1 LAIHPSFSLMNQH
14 FRLLALIFIP
24 LYGCSIMNT
33 VVPTETSIPDSID
46 SIASTASPVILEK
59 TSETTIVPNN
69 SSTPDLTKVSNP
81 TQTEIPYGYGP
92 ENFPHDVNP
101 LTGLHVDDPTLLDRR
116 PLAIKITNY
125 PRNVR
130 PQSGLSLADIVYE
143 YYLEQNVTRFI
154 GIFYGNDAEKVG
166 PVRSG
171 RFFDEHVFRIYEA
184 LYVFAM
190 ADDRLMDYFMEL
202 EQAVINR
209 FIVEHPEDKQH
220 TCGVD
225 ENVPLCRDREI
236 QNWNNMFAN
245 TIAIQ
250 SIVNNRPVDNVRQDL
265 SGMRFEDTLPP
276 GGIPGDKIDIYYSVM
291 MYNLWIYDQN
301 SGRYLRFDD
310 AHEDNLSRGK
320 GYEPLMDKLTNAVIA
335 ADNVAVL
342 FVPHHFYLKSSD
354 TEIIQIDLTGSGEA
368 ILFRDGMA
376 YPALWMRPDTGG
388 VLTLT
393 EPNGELLPLKPGVT
407 FFIVMSPTTTMKQA
421 NTEWSFEFG
430 FPELAPTQTPHYPL
444 P

>member
-1 LAIHPSFSLMNQH
+1 MTA
-14 FRLLALIFIP
+14 
-24 LYGCSIMNT
+24 
-33 VVPTETSIPDSID
+33 VPDN
-46 SIASTASPVILEK
+46 SPTPEPTK
-59 TSETTIVPNN
+59 VPNL
-69 SSTPDLTKVSNP
+69 TPTLLPSA
-81 TQTEIPYGYGP
+81 YGP
-92 ENFPHDVNP
+92 GNFPLDVNP
-101 LTGLHVDDPTLLDRR
+101 LTGLQIDNPRLLDRR

-143 YYLEQNVTRFI
+143 YYLEQNITRFI

-171 RFFDEHVFRIYEA
+171 RFFDEHIFRIYEA

-202 EQAVINR
+202 EQSVINR
-209 FIVEHPEDKQH
+209 FVVEHPEDKQH

-236 QNWNNMFAN
+236 QSWNNMFAN

-250 SIVNNRPVDNVRQDL
+250 SIINNRPVDNVRQDL
-265 SGMRFEDTLPP
+265 SGMLFEESPPP
-276 GGIPGDKIDIYYSVM
+276 GGVPGEKIDVYYSVL
-291 MYNLWIYDQN
+291 MYNLWIYDQI

-320 GYEPLMDKLTNAVIA
+320 GYEPLMDTLTNAVIA

-342 FVPHHFYLKSSD
+342 FVPHHFFLKSSD
-354 TEIIQIDLTGSGEA
+354 TEIIQIDLTGTGEA

-376 YPALWMRPDTGG
+376 YPAYWIRPETSG
-388 VLTLT
+388 VLTLSDH
-393 EPNGELLPLKPGVT
+393 NGELLPFKPGVT
-407 FFIVMSPTTTMKQA
+407 FFIVLSPSTTLDQA
-421 NTEWSFEFG
+421 NSEWFFEFG
-430 FPELAPTQTPHYPL
+430 IPVLETTPTPIPPHP
-444 P
+444 

>member
-1 LAIHPSFSLMNQH
+1 MNKH
-14 FRLLALIFIP
+14 FLLQLIFCIP
-24 LYGCSIMNT
+24 LCGCSIINT
-33 VVPTETSIPDSID
+33 AVPTETSMPDSIGRVE
-46 SIASTASPVILEK
+46 SSASPVILEK
-59 TSETTIVPNN
+59 IPETTKVPNY
-69 SSTPDLTKVSNP
+69 SSTPELTKISKL
-81 TQTEIPYGYGP
+81 TQTKIPFGYGP

-101 LTGLHVDDPTLLDRR
+101 LTGLRVDDQTLLDRR
-116 PLAIKITNY
+116 PLAIKISNY
-125 PRNVR
+125 PRDVR

-143 YYLEQNVTRFI
+143 YYLEQNVSRFI

-171 RFFDEHVFRIYEA
+171 RFFDEHIFRIYEA

-202 EQAVINR
+202 EQSVINR

-236 QNWNNMFAN
+236 QSWNNMFAN

-250 SIVNNRPVDNVRQDL
+250 SNLNTRPVNNVRQDL
-265 SGMRFEDTLPP
+265 SGMRFEDTIPP
-276 GGIPGDKIDIYYSVM
+276 GGIPGEKIDVYYSVM
-291 MYNLWIYDQN
+291 MYNLWIYEQN

-354 TEIIQIDLTGSGEA
+354 TEIIQIDLNGSGEA

-376 YPALWMRPDTGG
+376 YPALWMRPETSG

-393 EPNGELLPLKPGVT
+393 THNGELLPFKPGVT
-407 FFIVMSPTTTMKQA
+407 FFIVMSPTTTIKQA
-421 NTEWSFEFG
+421 NTEWFFEFG
-430 FPELAPTQTPHYPL
+430 FPELEPTQTPHNPL

>member
-1 LAIHPSFSLMNQH
+1 M
-14 FRLLALIFIP
+14 
-24 LYGCSIMNT
+24 
-33 VVPTETSIPDSID
+33 PDSVV
-46 SIASTASPVILEK
+46 SFESTASPVILEK
-59 TSETTIVPNN
+59 NLETTVVPNL
-69 SSTPDLTKVSNP
+69 SPTADLTKVPFP

-101 LTGLHVDDPTLLDRR
+101 LTGLRVGDPTLLDRR
-116 PLAIKITNY
+116 PLAIKISNY
-125 PRNVR
+125 PRDVR

-154 GIFYGNDAEKVG
+154 GIFYGNDVEKVG

-171 RFFDEHVFRIYEA
+171 RFFDEHIFRIYEA

-202 EQAVINR
+202 EQSVINR

-225 ENVPLCRDREI
+225 DNVPLCRDREI
-236 QNWNNMFAN
+236 LSWNNMFAN

-250 SIVNNRPVDNVRQDL
+250 SIINNRPVDNVRQDL
-265 SGMRFEDTLPP
+265 SGMRFEDTFTP
-276 GGIPGDKIDIYYSVM
+276 GGVPGEKIDVYYSVM

-368 ILFRDGMA
+368 ILFRDGKA
-376 YPALWMRPDTGG
+376 YPALWMRPETGG
-388 VLTLT
+388 VLSLSDQY
-393 EPNGELLPLKPGVT
+393 GELLPFKPGVT
-407 FFIVMSPTTTMKQA
+407 FFIVMSPTTTIEQA
-421 NTEWSFEFG
+421 NSEWLFEFG
-430 FPELAPTQTPHYPL
+430 FPELEPTPTPHYSL

>member
-1 LAIHPSFSLMNQH
+1 MKKH
-14 FRLLALIFIP
+14 FLIQLIICIP
-24 LYGCSIMNT
+24 LYGCSITNT
-33 VVPTETSIPDSID
+33 FVSTETIHPGSLD
-46 SIASTASPVILEK
+46 AFESTASPVILEK
-59 TSETTIVPNN
+59 TLETTVEPDN
-69 SSTPDLTKVSNP
+69 SPIPEPTKVSNP
-81 TQTEIPYGYGP
+81 TQTEIPYEYGP
-92 ENFPHDVNP
+92 KNFPQDVNP
-101 LTGLHVDDPTLLDRR
+101 LTGLHVNDPSLLDRR

-171 RFFDEHVFRIYEA
+171 RFFDEHIFRIYEA

-202 EQAVINR
+202 EQSVINR

-236 QNWNNMFAN
+236 QSWNNMFAN
-245 TIAIQ
+245 TAAIQ
-250 SIVNNRPVDNVRQDL
+250 TIINNRPVDNVRQDL
-265 SGMRFEDTLPP
+265 SGMRFEYSIPP
-276 GGIPGDKIDIYYSVM
+276 GGVPGKKIDVYYSVM
-291 MYNLWIYDQN
+291 MYNLWIFDQN
-301 SGRYLRFDD
+301 SGLYLRFDD

-320 GYEPLMDKLTNAVIA
+320 GYEPLMDTLTNAVIA

-342 FVPHHFYLKSSD
+342 FIPHHFFLKSSD
-354 TEIIQIDLTGSGEA
+354 TEIIQIDLIGSGEA
-368 ILFRDGMA
+368 ILFRDGMS
-376 YPALWMRPDTGG
+376 YPALWMRPETGG
-388 VLTLT
+388 ILTLT
-393 EPNGELLPLKPGVT
+393 NHNGKLLPFKPGVT
-407 FFIVMSPTTTMKQA
+407 FFIVLSPTTTIEQA
-421 NTEWSFEFG
+421 NSEWLFEFG
-430 FPELAPTQTPHYPL
+430 FPVLETTPTPIPPL

>member
-1 LAIHPSFSLMNQH
+1 MNKY
-14 FRLLALIFIP
+14 FLLQIIICIP
-24 LYGCSIMNT
+24 LCGCSIINT
-33 VVPTETSIPDSID
+33 AVLTETSMPDSVV
-46 SIASTASPVILEK
+46 SFESTASPVILEK
-59 TSETTIVPNN
+59 NLETTVVPNL
-69 SSTPDLTKVSNP
+69 SPTADVTKVSFP
-81 TQTEIPYGYGP
+81 TQTEIPTGYGP

-101 LTGLHVDDPTLLDRR
+101 LTGLRVGDPTLLDRR
-116 PLAIKITNY
+116 PLAIKISNY
-125 PRNVR
+125 PRDVR

-143 YYLEQNVTRFI
+143 YYLEQNVARFI

-171 RFFDEHVFRIYEA
+171 RFFDEHIFRIYEA

-202 EQAVINR
+202 EQSVINR

-225 ENVPLCRDREI
+225 DNVPLCRDREI
-236 QNWNNMFAN
+236 LSWNNMFAN

-250 SIVNNRPVDNVRQDL
+250 SIINNRPVDNVRQDL
-265 SGMRFEDTLPP
+265 SGMRFEDTITP
-276 GGIPGDKIDIYYSVM
+276 GGVPGEKIDVYYSVM

-368 ILFRDGMA
+368 ILFRDGKA
-376 YPALWMRPDTGG
+376 YPALWMRPETGG
-388 VLTLT
+388 VLSLSDH
-393 EPNGELLPLKPGVT
+393 NGELLPFKPGVT
-407 FFIVMSPTTTMKQA
+407 FFIVMSPTTTIEQA
-421 NTEWSFEFG
+421 DSEWLFKFG
-430 FPELAPTQTPHYPL
+430 FPELEPTPTPHHSHP
-444 P
+444 

>member
-1 LAIHPSFSLMNQH
+1 MNQH